1 MKIQN
6 KLSFLV
12 YGLFMLSSCNRQS
25 NPLTYTKNQLIFGS
39 GGGFANQVN
48 EYRLLDN
55 RYLYLRR
62 NNDSTFKELGKQK
75 TGAVKKLFKESEAFF
90 KEAKE
95 FNEPGNMY
103 YYLRLQKG
111 NQTQSLVWG
120 NQNTPVPEKAREL
133 HKHLMNLV
141 PSN

>member
-6 KLSFLV
+6 KLSFLI
-12 YGLFMLSSCNRQS
+12 YGLFLLSSCNRQS

-48 EYRLLDN
+48 EYRLLDS
-55 RYLYLRR
+55 RYLYSRR

-75 TGAVKKLFKESEAFF
+75 SGTVKKLFKESEAFF
-90 KEAKE
+90 KEAQE
-95 FNEPGNMY
+95 FNQPGNMY
-103 YYLRLQKG
+103 YYIRLQKG
-111 NQTQSLVWG
+111 YQTQSLVWG
-120 NQNTPVPEKAREL
+120 RPDTKAPEKATGLYR
-133 HKHLMNLV
+133 HLMNLV